1 MRNCFETRPLQDDR
15 ATDVRL
21 AEFHAALDRIHLMPA
36 VAGLEPHDYVA
47 MADALL
53 DAYDSQPI
61 KFLDYWRVTSF
72 ITDHSRQVGQCRQCV
87 VLSSDALRRMAV
99 QGINSVDLSAPR
111 GSDLAL
117 GDPLFDMCMVVAL
130 DFPIDL
136 SLQSLHR
143 LITRDT
149 KSRDV
154 LWFAWHHLVTSLVA
168 TVAMC
173 DETAIN
179 RVQRRI
185 TSFASFVAA
194 AGMRL

>member
-61 KFLDYWRVTSF
+61 KFLDDWRVTSF
-72 ITDHSRQVGQCRQCV
+72 ITDNSRQVGQCRRCA
-87 VLSSDALRRMAV
+87 VLSSEAARLMMVRGV
-99 QGINSVDLSAPR
+99 CTIDLSSPQPI
-111 GSDLAL
+111 GLSL
-117 GDPLFDMCMVVAL
+117 GNPLFDTCMVVAL
-130 DFPIDL
+130 DFPFDRL
-136 SLQSLHR
+136 LQSLHGF
-143 LITRDT
+143 IAEGA
-149 KSRDV
+149 KPRDV
-154 LWFAWHHLVTSLVA
+154 LWFAWFHLVTSLAA
-168 TVAMC
+168 TVATC

-185 TSFASFVAA
+185 SSFTSFAAVS
-194 AGMRL
+194 GMRL